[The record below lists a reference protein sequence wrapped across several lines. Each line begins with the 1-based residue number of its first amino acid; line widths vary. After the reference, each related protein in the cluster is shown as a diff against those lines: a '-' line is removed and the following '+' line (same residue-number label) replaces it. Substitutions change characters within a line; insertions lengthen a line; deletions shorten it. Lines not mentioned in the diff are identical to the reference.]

1 MAHYLMADLL
11 KYLWRDLLM
20 SAIYQKMHQGTRSI
34 VDWIEGWTNGQ
45 NGDKGSIVKQAQTQ
59 DPYIFCLQET
69 HLSPRDTYRVKV
81 KGWNRIFHTNRD
93 QNKAGVA
100 VLISGK
106 IHFEI
111 KALRRYKEG
120 HYILIKGSIQEEN
133 IAIINI
139 YPASP

>member
-69 HLSPRDTYRVKV
+69 HLRPRDTHRLKV
-81 KGWNRIFHTNRD
+81 RD
-93 QNKAGVA
+93 QKNVYNANGNKKKWEQHD
-100 VLISGK
+100 SDK
-106 IHFEI
+106 IDF
-111 KALRRYKEG
+111 K
-120 HYILIKGSIQEEN
+120 
-133 IAIINI
+133 
-139 YPASP
+139 